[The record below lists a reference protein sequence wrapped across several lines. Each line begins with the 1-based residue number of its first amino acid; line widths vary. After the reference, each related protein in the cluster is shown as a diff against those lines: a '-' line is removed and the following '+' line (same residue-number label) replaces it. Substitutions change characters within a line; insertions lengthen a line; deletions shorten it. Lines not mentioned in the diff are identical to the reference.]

1 MQIGQFAKICGT
13 EISVLRHYDKE
24 GLITPDFIDKFTG
37 YRYYSS
43 EQIEIFKRI
52 ADMKKAGF
60 SLKEI
65 KSVLENQENDAFT
78 FDLIKKKKTEFEEMI
93 RKLDEFKTE
102 LMGGFKMNN
111 NVEIKTSIAAE
122 IKIKPIKKDQLI
134 LGCEMLDKMAG
145 ERNYQRIS
153 GFRIEDADDETVQI
167 SADVITLGDRV
178 FVKEDTNIPFFNDE
192 KIVGKWEVLG
202 DFVLKED
209 FFMNMK
215 NPDWFYGDKVKEIYF
230 LPDGKG
236 YWVFGGWSN
245 GYIINSNGDYTVV
258 NQYEVEEIDGS
269 TYMFVQNKSYEYMR
283 GGNPTILV
291 LRQLDHERYT
301 ADGIARKDNIN
312 IPFVHDGKILGKWN
326 CVGYCRSSMEEFNP
340 EDGNTGNEYFTNI
353 EFFENGN
360 CESIYRGNVV
370 VNSPDSQTWTKGFV
384 LYKDDLTACAYE
396 FRTIDGKEY
405 MFLEWK
411 SGDYIWGG
419 WEPNYYVFA
428 REYF

>member
-52 ADMKKAGF
+52 AAMKKAGF

-65 KSVLENQENDAFT
+65 KSVLENQKDDAFT
-78 FDLIKKKKTEFEEMI
+78 FDLIKKKKAELEEMI
-93 RKLDEFKTE
+93 RRLDEFKTE

-111 NVEIKTSIAAE
+111 NVEM
-122 IKIKPIKKDQLI
+122 KIEVGNEFRMKPFQKEQFL
-134 LGCEMLDKMAG
+134 LGCQIFDEMAARK
-145 ERNYQRIS
+145 NYQRIS
-153 GFRIEDADDETVQI
+153 GFRTEDIDDGMIQI
-167 SADVITLGDRV
+167 SADVISLYDRV
-178 FVKEDTNIPFFNDE
+178 FVREDKNITFVNDE
-192 KIVGKWEVLG
+192 RVIGKWEVLG

-209 FFMNMK
+209 FLMNMK

-236 YWVFGGWSN
+236 YWIFGGWSN

-312 IPFVHDGKILGKWN
+312 MSFVHDGKILGKWN

-340 EDGNTGNEYFTNI
+340 KNPKTGNEYFTSI
-353 EFFENGN
+353 EFFNNGS
-360 CESIYRGNVV
+360 CKSIYRDNVI
-370 VNSPDSQTWTKGFV
+370 VNSPDSQTWTKGCI
-384 LYKDDLTACAYE
+384 LYKDDSTACAYE
-396 FRTIDGKEY
+396 FKTIDGKEY

-411 SGDYIWGG
+411 SGDYRWGG
-419 WEPNYYVFA
+419 FDTNYYVFERA
-428 REYF
+428 